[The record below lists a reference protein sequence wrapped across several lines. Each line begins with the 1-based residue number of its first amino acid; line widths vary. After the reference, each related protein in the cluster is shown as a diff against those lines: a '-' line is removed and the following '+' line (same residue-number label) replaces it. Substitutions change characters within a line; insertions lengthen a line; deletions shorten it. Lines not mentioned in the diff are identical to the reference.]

1 MGARHNNNNS
11 CHPIV
16 KLIQDLPMQ
25 RKALHDIH
33 LRFES
38 KGLWSLMSVSSI
50 YKADSYSKDIRLSP
64 LKASGGSSSSSG
76 VAPAAGARDKRAAA
90 VVENRHM
97 TLPPIPEHKDW
108 IVTMW
113 HFGMDASVEY
123 TGERFSATWEIG
135 QNALVRAYSKE
146 IVNVQGRMMSSRH
159 KNVIRLESQEYHH
172 KTLQDA
178 IQEKLGGIV

>member
-1 MGARHNNNNS
+1 
-11 CHPIV
+11 
-16 KLIQDLPMQ
+16 
-25 RKALHDIH
+25 
-33 LRFES
+33 
-38 KGLWSLMSVSSI
+38 MSVSSI